1 MNKFAN
7 ISIISNSLSLLCIF
21 FLSVFQA
28 AGQNNADNVKQKKS
42 FKPDKGIS
50 LFNSD
55 ELLNVTLNLDLTRFS
70 KKPSKGD
77 AFDAVMTIHF
87 SETDSVNINTVINY
101 RGTSRF
107 QICSFPP
114 MQLNFKPP
122 LQSDSGR
129 IKKLKL
135 ITHCEPGLLSDEY
148 ILREYL
154 VYKMYNILTDTS
166 FKVRLLKVKYAD
178 SKKNKKTITK
188 YGIFVEPIELLAERN
203 NAIVVKSQ
211 NLIQQHIEPVVM
223 DRVAIFNYMISNWD
237 WSVSGEHNVAVIK
250 KNTYGGSDLGLAIP
264 YDFDL
269 TGVVNADYAIPPAYL
284 GIDNIRERLFYG
296 ICRSKEV
303 YQEDLK
309 KFLNKKE
316 ELYSAVNDF
325 PELNQR
331 SKKDITT
338 FLDQFFDKLQKQKSL
353 DTMVELFLYNCKK
366 Q

>member
-1 MNKFAN
+1 MNRFSN
-7 ISIISNSLSLLCIF
+7 ISVRNSFLYLLCIL
-21 FLSVFQA
+21 FLTEFQA
-28 AGQNNADNVKQKKS
+28 AGQNKTENVKQN
-42 FKPDKGIS
+42 KPIATGKNIP

-55 ELLNVTLNLDLTRFS
+55 KLLNVTLNLDLTSFS

-87 SETDSVNINTVINY
+87 SETDSVNINTIINY

-122 LQSDSGR
+122 LQSGSGR

-135 ITHCEPGLLSDEY
+135 ITHCEPGILSDEY

-166 FKVRLLKVKYAD
+166 FKVRLLKVKYID
-178 SKKNKKTITK
+178 SKKNKKAITK

-203 NAIVVKSQ
+203 NATVVKSP
-211 NLIQQHIEPVVM
+211 NLIQQHIEPAVM

-237 WSVSGEHNVAVIK
+237 WSVTGQHNVAVIK
-250 KNTYGGSDLGLAIP
+250 KNTYGGSDLGLAVP

-284 GIDNIRERLFYG
+284 GIENIRERLFYG

-309 KFLNKKE
+309 KFLSKKE

>member
-1 MNKFAN
+1 MNEIIN
-7 ISIISNSLSLLCIF
+7 ISIKNSSLYLLCIF
-21 FLSVFQA
+21 SLSVFQA
-28 AGQNNADNVKQKKS
+28 SGQNNNDNGKQKKTVAPERS
-42 FKPDKGIS
+42 IS

-55 ELLNVTLNLDLTRFS
+55 ELLNITLNLDLSTFS

-87 SETDSVNINTVINY
+87 SETDSVTRNTVINY

-114 MQLNFKPP
+114 IQLNFKPP
-122 LQSDSGR
+122 LYSDSGK

-135 ITHCEPGLLSDEY
+135 VTHCESGSLYDEY

-154 VYKMYNILTDTS
+154 VYKMYNVLTDTS
-166 FKVRLLKVKYAD
+166 FKVRLLKVKYID
-178 SKKNKKTITK
+178 SNKNKKTIIK
-188 YGIFVEPIELLAERN
+188 YGIFIEPMELLAERTKST
-203 NAIVVKSQ
+203 IVKSQ

-237 WSVSGEHNVAVIK
+237 WSVTGQHNIAVIK
-250 KNTYGGSDLGLAIP
+250 KTTYGGSDLGLAIP

-284 GIDNIRERLFYG
+284 GIENIRERLFYG

-303 YQEDLK
+303 YLQDLT
-309 KFLNKKE
+309 KFLRKKE
-316 ELYSAVNDF
+316 EIYSLINDF
-325 PELNQR
+325 PQLNQR
-331 SKKDITT
+331 SKKDIIT
-338 FLDQFFDKLQKQKSL
+338 FMDQFFDKFQKQKSL
-353 DTMVELFLYNCKK
+353 DDMINLFLYNCKK